1 MCEDQ
6 HRRSS
11 WGARQGAGF
20 DHPHVTWH
28 SQGEAVNIELHHK
41 EQLKVV
47 RIRIQILM
55 FCYVVHLKCLYVVLT
70 AWGTSR
76 DGEGAKKHAEN
87 CESLSF
93 KIVTVEVYKSL
104 TASLSFFIHLPHVA
118 AWKPRWDQ
126 RQAGGNEEQL
136 QGAAEETGG
145 ESVRVFVI
153 YLCKSSMKIKDH
165 YLCISSQDV
174 VRPSVCP
181 TCICFV
187 VASLIFFC

>member
-1 MCEDQ
+1 
-6 HRRSS
+6 
-11 WGARQGAGF
+11 
-20 DHPHVTWH
+20 
-28 SQGEAVNIELHHK
+28 
-41 EQLKVV
+41 
-47 RIRIQILM
+47 M

-187 VASLIFFC
+187 VASLIFFLLSCGFTCSVHVWCGLFASSLWICALLWSWPVFGHQGGDG